1 MNFESFPQQDSEMME
16 KAEKLKSFDDLFE
29 KTLSELES
37 EAVPTIEYNLP
48 YPKEEFLDFLVR
60 EKNCLLHGS
69 AMNFDVVEPRQANDA
84 AKQAGNKNAVYAVT
98 DPVLPIFYAIKDKQ
112 KINGVVQ
119 SGFENNLETGENEY
133 EFVVPKEALE
143 NEPWTNGVI
152 YIFDRSQFH
161 QEANDEGELG
171 SEWTSEDKVK
181 PLAKLE
187 VAPDDFRFLSEVK
200 GA

>member
-1 MNFESFPQQDSEMME
+1 MNFENFSQNNEIIE
-16 KAEKLKSFDDLFE
+16 KENKLKAFDDLFE
-29 KTLSELES
+29 RTLV
-37 EAVPTIEYNLP
+37 EAEMEKVPTIEYHLP

-69 AMNFDVVEPRQANDA
+69 AQNLDVVEPRQANDA
-84 AKQAGNKNAVYAVT
+84 AKKSGNKNAVYAVS
-98 DPVLPIFYAIKDKQ
+98 DPVLPIFYAIKNKE
-112 KINGVVQ
+112 KINGKVQ
-119 SGFENNLETGENEY
+119 SGFDNNLETGEKEY

-143 NEPWTNGVI
+143 KGPWTSGVI
-152 YIFDRSQFH
+152 YIFDRSQFQ

-171 SEWTSEDKVK
+171 SEWTAEAKVK

-187 VAPDDFRFLSEVK
+187 VGLEDFRFLGEVK